1 MERIIFIEIDDK
13 ELDDIFEELSD
24 LKRKLRDCCN
34 RLDHVPKIVVKK
46 APPEEAAP
54 REED

>member
-24 LKRKLRDCCN
+24 LKRKLRNCCD